1 MYSGKFLPDA
11 ALSKED
17 VVPKS
22 LGGNRFTVIYVS
34 RTLNSTF
41 GTKIDAR
48 VINDPIIQFGRKDV
62 NARGHSKKKPIPK
75 LTRAHHWNPRATPP
89 PQGPGNYDL
98 NVHGHGP
105 PDVWDRKRGAFTP
118 SSVWAEGGFIMPNLN
133 IDHAARL
140 KFCVK
145 TSNWDRLE
153 TFSN

>member
-48 VINDPIIQFGRKDV
+48 VINDPIIQFGRKDRCGK
-62 NARGHSKKKPIPK
+62 NRDFEARCREEGNRPK
-75 LTRAHHWNPRATPP
+75 GPLMRIDATH
-89 PQGPGNYDL
+89 Q
-98 NVHGHGP
+98 
-105 PDVWDRKRGAFTP
+105 A
-118 SSVWAEGGFIMPNLN
+118 
-133 IDHAARL
+133 
-140 KFCVK
+140 
-145 TSNWDRLE
+145 
-153 TFSN
+153 